1 MPFFDYHLPE
11 GLIAQHPAAERDAA
25 RLLVVRRATR
35 ALEHRTFRDLPD
47 LLSPGDLVVLND
59 TRVLPARVV
68 GRRESTGGKWEGLFL
83 RVADGGLWE
92 MLAQTRGYPEPG
104 TAFITDTNLRLVLR
118 GRTEDR
124 HWLMEVAEAGTPPD
138 LLARYGHIPLPP
150 YIRKGREEAADRERY
165 QTVYANAAGS
175 VAAPTAGLH
184 FTPAVFERL
193 AARGIGT
200 ARVTLHVGLG
210 TFAPVKEDDP
220 TKHVIHRE
228 WCEVT
233 QEAVD
238 AIRAAKARGGR
249 VVAVGTTTTRTLES
263 AARVRFLT
271 SPPEGEVGG
280 ASPPGGGEASTV
292 ARNASQHE
300 WRDRPSSA
308 ESHAGLSLPARLST
322 SPTPGGCA
330 ADLPLRGGGQE
341 KAASDTLRPFCG
353 ETGLFIH
360 APFAFRAVDALV
372 TNFHLPRTTL
382 LLLVGALAGDELLQ
396 RAYAEAVARE
406 YRFFSYGDAMLVL

>member
-11 GLIAQHPAAERDAA
+11 RLIAQHPAAERDSA
-25 RLLVVRRATR
+25 RLLVLRRADG
-35 ALEHRTFRDLPD
+35 ALEHRTFRDLPE
-47 LLSPGDLVVLND
+47 LLAPGDLVVLND

-68 GRRESTGGKWEGLFL
+68 GHREATGGKWEGLFL
-83 RVADGGLWE
+83 NATADGLWE

-104 TAFITDTNLRLVLR
+104 TAFVTDTGLRLILR
-118 GRTEDR
+118 GRTDDR
-124 HWLMEVAEAGTPPD
+124 HWLMQPEAEGAPPD
-138 LLARYGHIPLPP
+138 LLARFGHIPLPP
-150 YIRKGREEAADRERY
+150 YIRKGREEAADRDRY
-165 QTVYANAAGS
+165 QTVYARAAGS

-210 TFAPVKEDDP
+210 TFAPVKEPDP
-220 TKHVIHRE
+220 TKHTIHRE

-233 QEAVD
+233 AGTAAAVRD
-238 AIRAAKARGGR
+238 AKARGAR
-249 VVAVGTTTTRTLES
+249 VVAVGTTTTRTLE
-263 AARVRFLT
+263 T
-271 SPPEGEVGG
+271 
-280 ASPPGGGEASTV
+280 
-292 ARNASQHE
+292 
-300 WRDRPSSA
+300 
-308 ESHAGLSLPARLST
+308 
-322 SPTPGGCA
+322 
-330 ADLPLRGGGQE
+330 
-341 KAASDTLRPFCG
+341 AASGGTIAPYCG

-360 APFAFRAVDALV
+360 EPYSFRAVDALV

-382 LLLVGALAGDELLQ
+382 LLLVGALAGSELLE